1 MTLGE
6 NQRRGSYVECPLA
19 VLLFD
24 MTGNSEEGLELRRL
38 LESADG
44 VSVVAK
50 TLPLG
55 RPGGIAQFH
64 SAVVLVVQRL
74 PGPEQQQ
81 LLSIFDPR
89 EGPVLV
95 AALQPDGE
103 TMSRLMDGGVV
114 DYFSPPWTLAN
125 ILPRIRKALR
135 SEAPRQEEVSPTK
148 RKLALDQMIGQSAAF
163 TQAINRIPAIAACDA
178 SVLITGET
186 GTGKEL
192 CARAIHYLGPRSRQP
207 FVPLNCGAI
216 PSELVENEL
225 FGHGAGA
232 YTSAATRHNGI
243 VAEAEGGTLFL
254 DEVDSLPPGAQI
266 KLLRF
271 LQSKEY
277 RPLGTTKTLTA
288 NVRLVAATNA
298 DPTAAVKSGNMRHD
312 LYYRLSVIPVRLPP
326 LRERRDDIPL
336 LANHFRIRYAREYG
350 KTPSP
355 VPADVAARLMA
366 YDWPGNVRELEN
378 AIACMVAL
386 SNDGHLLASNLNLP
400 PDATGQDDPS
410 SLRTAKV
417 QFERAY
423 IEEKLRS
430 CRGNISHAA
439 LAAGKDRRAFWEL
452 IRKHGI
458 KVEQFRLRSAA
469 AHGD

>member
-1 MTLGE
+1 MLSE
-6 NQRRGSYVECPLA
+6 WDRQRPLD
-19 VLLFD
+19 VLFSD
-24 MTGNSEEGLELRRL
+24 MSCNSDEGVELREL

-44 VSVVAK
+44 VSVIAETV
-50 TLPLG
+50 
-55 RPGGIAQFH
+55 RPGHRVGVAQFH
-64 SAVVLVVQRL
+64 SVVVLVVPRL
-74 PGPEQQQ
+74 AEPEQQQ
-81 LLSIFDPR
+81 LLSSFDPR
-89 EGPVLV
+89 GGPVLL
-95 AALQPDGE
+95 AALQPEAE
-103 TMSRLMDGGVV
+103 TISRLMDGGAV
-114 DYFSPPWTLAN
+114 DYFSPPWDLAN

-135 SEAPRQEEVSPTK
+135 SQTPRREEASPAK
-148 RKLALDQMIGQSAAF
+148 KKLALDQMIGQSAAF

-178 SVLITGET
+178 GVLITGET

-216 PSELVENEL
+216 PSDLVENEL
-225 FGHGAGA
+225 FGHSAGA

-243 VAEAEGGTLFL
+243 IAEAEGGTLFL

-277 RPLGTTKTLTA
+277 RLLGTTKTLTA

-298 DPTAAVKSGNMRHD
+298 DPAAAVKSGKMRQD

-336 LANHFRIRYAREYG
+336 LANHFQIRYAREYG
-350 KTPSP
+350 KTMSP
-355 VPADVAARLMA
+355 LPGDVAARLMA
-366 YDWPGNVRELEN
+366 HDWPGNVRELEN

-386 SNDGHLLASNLNLP
+386 SDTGHLLVSDLDLP
-400 PDATGQDDPS
+400 PDATGEDPS
-410 SLRTAKV
+410 SLRAAKG

-423 IEEKLRS
+423 IQEKLRS
-430 CRGNISHAA
+430 CGGNISHAA

-458 KVEQFRLRSAA
+458 EVEQFRLRSAA
-469 AHGD
+469 HGN